1 MFRAMAPEPPVAD
14 KYVRVCVH
22 LPMSDLR
29 CLHSSFELIISMFV
43 ELADM
48 ESPLFS
54 RRAKIVETV
63 ARCKC
68 CVIMLDINCND
79 LVLEMFNIFFSV
91 VRQHHQQSLINDILS
106 IMVHILNEKAS
117 QPLLNVVLQN
127 LLKELKNADCA
138 SSQLS
143 VSVIQTCADKLESFV
158 CGVLTSY
165 ILDGDADGS
174 ELREFYHYIIF
185 KFFGC
190 APQMLLAVI
199 PNLTQELLTDQV
211 DVQLKAV
218 NLIGKLFTLPDHHSA
233 QRYHDQSLWG
243 RITRTALES
252 RLLDFDD
259 RVRTQ
264 AVVVAC
270 DLAMSNMICF
280 PPKIISQTTERL
292 RDKKIPIRKKALQKL
307 MEVYRD
313 YCNKCFEGNMTI
325 SDHFEQIPCKILML
339 CFDKDCMDFRSQ
351 NMELVLAEDLFP
363 AVLSVEEITRH
374 WIHLFSLFTPLHMK
388 ALNSI
393 LFQKQRL
400 QNEMRTYLANR
411 KKEKGNNSEEMQN
424 RYKFQFP
431 KMAVAFA
438 DLSRVEECFGKLNQ
452 MKDNNIFNSLALLLD
467 AVQFKDAQTSR
478 DKFLNMIGGIHQNF
492 EFLQTLASKCSYN
505 IFSAEHVRC
514 ILDDLSSN
522 SPGKRH
528 LEAASVRLLLVRSFF
543 A

>member
-1 MFRAMAPEPPVAD
+1 
-14 KYVRVCVH
+14 
-22 LPMSDLR
+22 
-29 CLHSSFELIISMFV
+29 
-43 ELADM
+43 
-48 ESPLFS
+48 
-54 RRAKIVETV
+54 
-63 ARCKC
+63 
-68 CVIMLDINCND
+68 MLDINCND

-106 IMVHILNEKAS
+106 IMVHILNEEAS

-127 LLKELKNADCA
+127 LVKELKNADCA

-158 CGVLTSY
+158 CGVLTSC

-292 RDKKIPIRKKALQKL
+292 LDKKIPIRKKALQKL
-307 MEVYRD
+307 MEAYRD

-325 SDHFEQIPCKILML
+325 SDHFEQIPC
-339 CFDKDCMDFRSQ
+339 
-351 NMELVLAEDLFP
+351 
-363 AVLSVEEITRH
+363 
-374 WIHLFSLFTPLHMK
+374 
-388 ALNSI
+388 
-393 LFQKQRL
+393 
-400 QNEMRTYLANR
+400 
-411 KKEKGNNSEEMQN
+411 
-424 RYKFQFP
+424 
-431 KMAVAFA
+431 
-438 DLSRVEECFGKLNQ
+438 
-452 MKDNNIFNSLALLLD
+452 
-467 AVQFKDAQTSR
+467 
-478 DKFLNMIGGIHQNF
+478 
-492 EFLQTLASKCSYN
+492 
-505 IFSAEHVRC
+505 
-514 ILDDLSSN
+514 
-522 SPGKRH
+522 
-528 LEAASVRLLLVRSFF
+528 
-543 A
+543 